1 MKKLISVLLQTS
13 LAAALLVATACKGTQ
28 TAGNNNQASGNSGA
42 QTSANSNVPQPPT
55 PKSATEPEPTGN
67 GSIEVKTVPPGAR
80 VILIPLDEE
89 GAQPQQ
95 KGLTPTTLTNIPA
108 GKYTVNVEKPGYK
121 YYQKN
126 IKVVPNKTVQVGASL
141 QKD

>member
-1 MKKLISVLLQTS
+1 MKNSISLLLRAT
-13 LAAALLVATACKGTQ
+13 LAAALLVSSACRATQ
-28 TAGNNNQASGNSGA
+28 TAGNSNQTNSSAAAQPGGNSNA
-42 QTSANSNVPQPPT
+42 PAT
-55 PKSATEPEPTGN
+55 PKGATEPEPTGN

-80 VILIPLDEE
+80 VVLISLDEI
-89 GAQPQQ
+89 GAEPQQ

-126 IKVVPNKTVQVGASL
+126 IKVLPNKTVQVGATL